1 MGIRVV
7 VRDHL
12 GLVCVALSMKIHAL
26 LGPLEI
32 EAKAME
38 EGMMFAWDLGISSA
52 IFEGDSMVVYNS
64 LMGSVTPP
72 SSICNLILGS
82 LLQATRFSECM
93 FSAVPRS
100 SNKVAHRLAQHAKTL
115 LDSFTWI
122 GDCPPFIEQLV
133 SHDVMFSS
141 S

>member
-1 MGIRVV
+1 
-7 VRDHL
+7 
-12 GLVCVALSMKIHAL
+12 
-26 LGPLEI
+26 
-32 EAKAME
+32 
-38 EGMMFAWDLGISSA
+38 
-52 IFEGDSMVVYNS
+52 MVVYNS

-100 SNKVAHRLAQHAKTL
+100 SNKVAHGLAQHAKTL
-115 LDSFTWI
+115 SDLFTWI
-122 GDCPPFIEQLV
+122 GDCPPFIEQLA